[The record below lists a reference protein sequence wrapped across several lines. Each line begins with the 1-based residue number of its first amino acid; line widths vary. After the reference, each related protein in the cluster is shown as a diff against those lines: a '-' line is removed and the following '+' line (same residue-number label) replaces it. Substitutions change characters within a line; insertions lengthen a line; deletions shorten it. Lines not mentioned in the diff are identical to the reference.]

1 MHGCLVK
8 SAPDLTPAQMGMK
21 RELHVDSALRPRDL
35 PERMQR
41 YLIDEREEAQ
51 HFAFPDPF
59 FIFSFPILLQQ
70 GQGPLPWMLISGRH
84 L

>member
-1 MHGCLVK
+1 MHGCPTK
-8 SAPDLTPAQMGMK
+8 SVPNLTPAQKGLK

-35 PERMQR
+35 QEKMQG
-41 YLIDEREEAQ
+41 YLIDQREEAQ
-51 HFAFPDPF
+51 HFSFPDPF

-70 GQGPLPWMLISGRH
+70 GQRPLPWMLISGRH